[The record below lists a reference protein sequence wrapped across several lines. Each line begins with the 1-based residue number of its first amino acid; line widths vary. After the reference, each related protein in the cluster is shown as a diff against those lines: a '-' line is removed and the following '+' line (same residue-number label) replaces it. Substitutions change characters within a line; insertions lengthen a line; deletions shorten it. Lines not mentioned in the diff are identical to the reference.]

1 MTLLRFLLPLTILSV
16 GVFASCATTTPHH
29 PTAAP
34 FPARQVEFPAPP
46 TGSGPRKEARVALE
60 TPGLKLAAIT
70 LRNGTTLPLHS
81 APVSVMIQALHG
93 AGVVHAGGVDL
104 AIDAT
109 HAALLPPSLS
119 HSVDPTPGTDLV
131 LLVHHL
137 GEEGEH
143 HP

>member
-1 MTLLRFLLPLTILSV
+1 MTPSRLVLPLLSI
-16 GVFASCATTTPHH
+16 GAFASCATTTPPHH
-29 PTAAP
+29 ASVAP
-34 FPARQVEFPAPP
+34 FPARQVELPARP
-46 TGSGPRKEARVALE
+46 SGAGAPKEARVVLE

-70 LRNGTTLPLHS
+70 LRNGTTLPSHS

-93 AGVVHAGGVDL
+93 AGVVHANGTDL

-109 HAALLPPSLS
+109 HAALLPPGLS

-137 GEEGEH
+137 GDEGEH

>member
-1 MTLLRFLLPLTILSV
+1 MTLTRFVLPLLV
-16 GVFASCATTTPHH
+16 AGVFASCATTASHH
-29 PTAAP
+29 ATVAP

-46 TGSGPRKEARVALE
+46 TGAGAPKDARVVLT

-70 LRNGTTLPLHS
+70 LRNGTTLPTHS

-93 AGVVHAGGVDL
+93 TGVVHANGVEL
-104 AIDAT
+104 AIDST
-109 HAALLPPSLS
+109 HAALLPPGLS
-119 HSVDPTPGTDLV
+119 HSVDPAPGTDLV

>member
-1 MTLLRFLLPLTILSV
+1 MTRLRLVLTFLFL
-16 GVFASCATTTPHH
+16 GVLGACATTAPHH
-29 PTAAP
+29 ATVAP
-34 FPARQVEFPAPP
+34 FPARQVELPGIP
-46 TGSGPRKEARVALE
+46 TAAGSPKEARVVLE

-70 LRNGTTLPLHS
+70 LRNGTTLPTHS

-93 AGVVHAGGVDL
+93 AGVVHANGAEL

-109 HAALLPPSLS
+109 HAALLPPGLP

-137 GEEGEH
+137 GNESEH